1 MKYHFLALD
10 LAVPGKALAH
20 GWGQGPPQ
28 PVWSLSWVNG
38 NLKFQDTQRC
48 ELHAVIDSWVLSG
61 FVLVTQS
68 CPTLCD
74 PWDYNPVGSSVHGSL
89 QARILE

>member
-28 PVWSLSWVNG
+28 PVWSPSWVNG

-61 FVLVTQS
+61 FVLVTYVRLFAT
-68 CPTLCD
+68 PGIVT
-74 PWDYNPVGSSVHGSL
+74 H
-89 QARILE
+89 QAPLSMGVSRQEYWSE